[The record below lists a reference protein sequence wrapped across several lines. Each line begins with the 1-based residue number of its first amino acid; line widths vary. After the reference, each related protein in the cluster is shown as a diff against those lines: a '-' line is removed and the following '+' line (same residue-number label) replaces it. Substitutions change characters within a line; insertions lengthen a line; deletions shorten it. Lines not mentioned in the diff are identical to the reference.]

1 MNSVVVQWMRTN
13 PFPFGELEQKRKT
26 EKFLANLRNRRGRS
40 RSSGCCCCCS
50 LKNENFMDIRSRA
63 LEKLLV
69 GGRVVVVVVVVAK
82 MKN

>member
-13 PFPFGELEQKRKT
+13 PFPFCELEQKRKA

-40 RSSGCCCCCS
+40 RSGGCCCS
-50 LKNENFMDIRSRA
+50 LKNENFMDIRSKA